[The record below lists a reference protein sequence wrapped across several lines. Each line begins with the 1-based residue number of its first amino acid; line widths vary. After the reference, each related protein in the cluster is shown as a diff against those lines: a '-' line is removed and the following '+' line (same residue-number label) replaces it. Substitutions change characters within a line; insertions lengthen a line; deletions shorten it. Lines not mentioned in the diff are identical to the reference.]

1 MTSGGRRREGGPLLS
16 TLSLRC
22 SGPSS
27 ARSVVAGMSFPKTL
41 CGVIFTISEQLPGLP
56 SDRLGDGY
64 FIPRV
69 LSMLWC
75 NYRAYSFFAKVCFD
89 FSLLP
94 ETDIYFIDFSLRPG
108 FTGEESSENTKRTG
122 SHQRDSQDCAN
133 CIRNCGE
140 ALVRIRYPEICFLI
154 NPFLVDGKRFSGPR

>member
-1 MTSGGRRREGGPLLS
+1 MVVRPSRFVCEYILGSVINNERSRAHFRSVEEFLVMSGARRREGGPLLS
-16 TLSLRC
+16 TLSLRFL
-22 SGPSS
+22 GPSS

-41 CGVIFTISEQLPGLP
+41 CRVIFTISEQHPGLP

-75 NYRAYSFFAKVCFD
+75 SCRAYSFFAKVCFD

-94 ETDIYFIDFSLRPG
+94 ETDIY
-108 FTGEESSENTKRTG
+108 
-122 SHQRDSQDCAN
+122 
-133 CIRNCGE
+133 
-140 ALVRIRYPEICFLI
+140 
-154 NPFLVDGKRFSGPR
+154 